1 MKRLIILFLLLS
13 ACSNT
18 EQPPQNLLSKPQ
30 MVDVLVD
37 IHIAEAKANRIQLRS
52 YDSTQ
57 AYYRKLEREV
67 FETHKVDT
75 AVYRRSYRYYMNH
88 TKELDEIYT
97 AVVDS
102 LSLRESIGKLE

>member
-13 ACSNT
+13 ACANT
-18 EQPPQNLLSKPQ
+18 EQPPQNLLSKPK

-67 FETHKVDT
+67 FEKHKVDT
-75 AVYRRSYRYYMNH
+75 AVYRMSYKYYMNH
-88 TKELDEIYT
+88 MKELDEIYT

-102 LSLRESIGKLE
+102 LSLRESLGKIN